1 MMRTSSLIIGCWLLL
16 WALPVFAAPSAEV
29 AVLKYV
35 SPDAVTVFEDRA
47 RVHRRQV
54 VEVGIGSSEVLF
66 FELPGSLDPS
76 SVRARLIGVPGLVLG
91 VRLERNVHLED
102 VTEEMRLLVDAIHEL
117 SDQGRTNSFQ
127 VEELDRRKIIILRL
141 AKILEDSFSTSGG
154 KGLLGGSTSAQII
167 GAQQWIADRLLELNL
182 EKDRLRLQGES
193 IEKKRQ
199 DLVTDLEPLQ
209 GQRRRT
215 TWSATVLIQTQEEG
229 QATVELAHDVPGA
242 RWIPVHQ
249 AILDEANGLV
259 HWQSKAQVLQQS
271 GEDWTDV
278 QLTLSTARSSLGLT
292 PASLVPLRVDAVTSQ
307 PRAELAVSERILSD
321 ASSLGLD
328 GVARAPAQNPA
339 EQAIDLAGAVVSAGS
354 GPVRFLIR
362 ARTTIPADGSTHAV
376 TISEQSLAAE
386 LGYQSVPLLSPHVF
400 RRARLIN
407 SGNAPLL
414 AGVVSCFRAGSYVGD
429 GRIHRVAAGQQFSQH
444 FGSEG
449 RILVHKEE
457 IEDKSRKSGTFTKK
471 VKLVKAYR
479 ITVKS
484 MIDEE
489 VSLEL
494 VDRIPVST
502 VDEVEIVLG
511 SETEPD
517 PEVDEDGIVR
527 WTMSL
532 QKDQVQVFVLQWI
545 ATAPREDD
553 AILERIR

>member
-54 VEVGIGSSEVLF
+54 VDVAVGSSEVLF

-102 VTEEMRLLVDAIHEL
+102 VTEEMRLLVGAIHEL

-167 GAQQWIADRLLELNL
+167 GAHQWIADRLLELNL

-249 AILDEANGLV
+249 AILDEANGQV

-307 PRAELAVSERILSD
+307 PRTELAVSERMLSD

-328 GVARAPAQNPA
+328 SVARAPAQNPA
-339 EQAIDLAGAVVSAGS
+339 
-354 GPVRFLIR
+354 
-362 ARTTIPADGSTHAV
+362 
-376 TISEQSLAAE
+376 
-386 LGYQSVPLLSPHVF
+386 
-400 RRARLIN
+400 
-407 SGNAPLL
+407 
-414 AGVVSCFRAGSYVGD
+414 
-429 GRIHRVAAGQQFSQH
+429 
-444 FGSEG
+444 
-449 RILVHKEE
+449 
-457 IEDKSRKSGTFTKK
+457 
-471 VKLVKAYR
+471 
-479 ITVKS
+479 
-484 MIDEE
+484 
-489 VSLEL
+489 
-494 VDRIPVST
+494 
-502 VDEVEIVLG
+502 
-511 SETEPD
+511 
-517 PEVDEDGIVR
+517 
-527 WTMSL
+527 
-532 QKDQVQVFVLQWI
+532 
-545 ATAPREDD
+545 
-553 AILERIR
+553 